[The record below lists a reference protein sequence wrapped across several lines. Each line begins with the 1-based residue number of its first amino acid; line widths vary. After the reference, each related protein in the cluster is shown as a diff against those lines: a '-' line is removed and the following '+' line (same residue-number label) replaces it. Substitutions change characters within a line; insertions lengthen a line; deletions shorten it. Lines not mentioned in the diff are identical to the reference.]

1 MKNLNLNFS
10 FYGILNIPYKKINIQ
25 LNVIYIIKYTTYLP
39 FCFDK
44 YYKNEICI
52 ILYIFVYVYIF

>member
-10 FYGILNIPYKKINIQ
+10 FYRILNIPYINIQ